1 MGGLPPAS
9 RRIKE
14 KFCKGKFELD
24 LEVWTHRDWEERYSS
39 KEQKNRGIN
48 VRSFRTLWEKSK

>member
-1 MGGLPPAS
+1 MGRLPPAS
-9 RRIKE
+9 RRIRE
-14 KFCKGKFELD
+14 KFCHGKFELV

-48 VRSFRTLWEKSK
+48 VVSFRTLWEKSK